1 MKRYLNS
8 IEKMRKYLMAFAAVI
23 FCTALT
29 ASTQETDWKKFF
41 QIKDYKFLTSH
52 KYTTDFNIDMELYS
66 GEGYRAGMQNIT
78 FTLFGIQTD
87 EDIPDTPLD
96 TLTEF
101 FSMTDMYGKEHLRRN
116 HCHSN
121 DMQIEVNEYLEYGA
135 GNEDVFSYPI
145 FPSFEFDRGG
155 MYAVRTY
162 IDFIDYDRR
171 DTITIKDDP
180 SLRLRGNNVVKTGKD
195 VHLRAYYNTGYPYA
209 VNDLTGEEYAKVT
222 VFKHSNVDSTLSEKA
237 TSQYKLNIK
246 DADHP
251 LIAGIDSADILLEKP
266 ELGKYTLRFE
276 SNWKAIKS
284 RDVLVSVEDTLRASV
299 SLDKQTYVLATDKK
313 ARLGLT
319 MDYGYPHIYAVKP
332 DVLPTIR
339 ISAVIK
345 QGAEQGDTL
354 FCDSL
359 KMANDSLQTKD
370 LSYKGDWELDLTK
383 IDQSKLNDKEK
394 QLYVTIKFNNAQQYA
409 TTIPVSIQAN
419 ATSINQVSTSGE
431 EDAEAVYTL
440 GGVRV
445 SPKRSLP
452 AGIYIRGGKK
462 IIVK

>member
-1 MKRYLNS
+1 
-8 IEKMRKYLMAFAAVI
+8 MAFAAVI
-23 FCTALT
+23 CCAALT
-29 ASTQETDWKKFF
+29 ASTQKTDLKKFF
-41 QIKDYKFLTSH
+41 QIKDYKFLTFY
-52 KYTTDFNIDMELYS
+52 KYTTDFNIEPYS
-66 GEGYRAGMQNIT
+66 GEEYRAGIQSIT
-78 FTLFGIQTD
+78 YTLFGIQTD

-96 TLTEF
+96 TLIAF
-101 FSMTDMYGKEHLRRN
+101 FSMTDMYDKEHLRGN
-116 HCHSN
+116 LSN
-121 DMQIEVNEYLEYGA
+121 STDILEEVNEYLEYGA
-135 GNEDVFSYPI
+135 GNDDVFSCPI
-145 FPSFEFDRGG
+145 FPTFAFVRGG
-155 MYAVRTY
+155 VYAVRNY

-180 SLRLRGNNVVKTGKD
+180 SLRLRGNNVVKTGED
-195 VHLRAYYNTGYPYA
+195 VQLMAYFNTGYPFA
-209 VNDLTGEEYAKVT
+209 MNDLTGEEYAKVT
-222 VFKHSNVDSTLSEKA
+222 VLKHSNDDSTLSEKS
-237 TSQYKLNIK
+237 TDQYKLNLR
-246 DADHP
+246 DNYHP
-251 LIAGIDSADILLEKP
+251 LIAGIDSVDIRLEKP
-266 ELGKYTLRFE
+266 ELGKYTLHIE
-276 SNWKAIKS
+276 TNYKHIKS
-284 RDVLVSVEDTLRASV
+284 RDILVSVQDTLRASV

-319 MDYGYPHIYAVKP
+319 MDYGYPHISAVKP

-370 LSYKGDWELDLTK
+370 LAYKGDWELDLTK

-419 ATSINQVSTSGE
+419 ATSINQVSATSE
-431 EDAEAVYTL
+431 NNEAVYTL

-445 SPKRSLP
+445 SQKRSLP